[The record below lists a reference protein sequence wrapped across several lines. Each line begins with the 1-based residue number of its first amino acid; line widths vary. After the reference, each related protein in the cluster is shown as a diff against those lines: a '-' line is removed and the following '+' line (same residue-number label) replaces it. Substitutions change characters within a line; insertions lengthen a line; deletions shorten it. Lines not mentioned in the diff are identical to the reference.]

1 MNQTRWQRFRH
12 FIGFPA
18 TGHHTGEQLVATLG
32 GALGI
37 ILVLAVTGAL
47 VGPTAALVIVPS
59 MGASAVLIFAA
70 PHSPFAQPWAV
81 LAGHVLSALVG
92 VACWQLIPNP
102 ILAAGLAVGL
112 AIGAMHLARCLH
124 PPGGATALAAVIG
137 GATVHELGYRYA
149 LSPILLNCV
158 IILAVGIVFNH
169 AFPWRRYPASLMRY
183 RHAPEHPG
191 TSWPLIDERHVV
203 AAMEHLNVVV
213 DVSPDEMGELIH
225 QTLDIAQREQDAS
238 LPEVRLGRF
247 YCNDQPGQRWSVR
260 QIIDERRSDNPEFDL
275 VIYKVVDGNGLN
287 RTGSCTRNEFAR
299 WVSSELQPRGRKG

>member
-1 MNQTRWQRFRH
+1 MTQTRWQRFRH

-18 TGHHTGEQLVATLG
+18 SGHHAGEQLVATLG

-37 ILVLAVTGAL
+37 VLVLAVTRAL

-81 LAGHVLSALVG
+81 LAGHVLSALAG

-102 ILAAGLAVGL
+102 TLAAGLAVGL
-112 AIGAMHLARCLH
+112 AIGVMHVARCLH

-149 LSPILLNCV
+149 LSPIAVNAL
-158 IILAVGIVFNH
+158 IILAVGVAFNY
-169 AFPWRRYPASLMRY
+169 AFAWRRYPASLMRY
-183 RHAPEHPG
+183 RGAPLRAG
-191 TSWPLIDERHVV
+191 SVWPAISEAHVI
-203 AAMEHLNVVV
+203 AAMDHLNVVI
-213 DVSPDEMGELIH
+213 DVSPEEMGELIQ
-225 QTLDIAQREQDAS
+225 QTLAIAQQQQEAT
-238 LPEVRLGRF
+238 LPVVQLGRF
-247 YCNDQPGQRWSVR
+247 YCNDRPGQQWSVR

-287 RTGSCTRNEFAR
+287 RTGSCTRTEFAR
-299 WVSSELQPRGRKG
+299 WVGSELQPRGRKG